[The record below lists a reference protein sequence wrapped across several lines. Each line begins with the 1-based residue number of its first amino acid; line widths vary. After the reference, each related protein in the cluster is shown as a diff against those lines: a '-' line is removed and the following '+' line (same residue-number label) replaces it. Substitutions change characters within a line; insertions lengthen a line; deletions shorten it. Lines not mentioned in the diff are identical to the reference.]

1 MRLRLR
7 GSSQRLLGFLV
18 LDLYLFVRRPSNTTL
33 DSAGDIRTQASAL
46 SNAKFDQIRILWKQR
61 R

>member
-7 GSSQRLLGFLV
+7 GSSQKLLRIMV
-18 LDLYLFVRRPSNTTL
+18 LDLHLLVRRPSNTTL

-46 SNAKFDQIRILWKQR
+46 SNAKFDQIRIL
-61 R
+61 